1 MKFLHLSL
9 KALRLSL
16 VRVGIGWMFAL
27 LAFNFNRISLVE
39 LGASGI
45 IVTTLI
51 GMHHFL
57 SPFQVFW
64 GRLADRFP
72 LFGYRRTPYILLGA
86 LVGSLVFLT
95 LPSLAIALGS
105 RELWAIPVAAVLFLL
120 FGLAM
125 AANGTATF
133 ALITEVTTPTERGTI
148 VAFTHTA
155 LVLSAIISAGIAS
168 QIMPVYSPE
177 QMQFLY
183 NLTPFIAVGS
193 TLLGLIG
200 MERRQ
205 TSSEQRS
212 QLSQPAAHDL
222 PENPFRAA
230 LNLLETNT
238 QVRGFF
244 LFMLLAIAGIFI
256 THARNGAE
264 SCTQFLRW
272 WYARAST
279 DSRLNSAHAV
289 PNRTSSGALA
299 AAHTYHHP

>member
-64 GRLADRFP
+64 GRLADRAS

-133 ALITEVTTPTERGTI
+133 ALLGVFNVGALCMMMEMTVPGHTGLYMGIWGMAQGLGNGLASVLSGGL
-148 VAFTHTA
+148 HTA
-155 LVLSAIISAGIAS
+155 LIESHLLPPAQAYSLIFGLEGV
-168 QIMPVYSPE
+168 IMV
-177 QMQFLY
+177 
-183 NLTPFIAVGS
+183 
-193 TLLGLIG
+193 
-200 MERRQ
+200 
-205 TSSEQRS
+205 
-212 QLSQPAAHDL
+212 
-222 PENPFRAA
+222 
-230 LNLLETNT
+230 
-238 QVRGFF
+238 
-244 LFMLLAIAGIFI
+244 LAIVVLRGIS
-256 THARNGAE
+256 TE
-264 SCTQFLRW
+264 QFKELD
-272 WYARAST
+272 APGLTA
-279 DSRLNSAHAV
+279 AV
-289 PNRTSSGALA
+289 AFDATS
-299 AAHTYHHP
+299 